1 MKSNLLVE
9 QHFHGCF
16 GIDFNKACEDDILYL
31 SHEIIKEGIGFI
43 FPTLVTDSVE
53 NIKKQISIIKTASEK
68 QTKDMAKICGIHLE
82 GIFLNPQKK
91 GIHNEDYFL
100 LPTLENYKLVDDN
113 FIKIITLA
121 PELAS
126 QDLLSYLKNNAVKI
140 QAGHC
145 LGTNLSSCNGTTHT
159 FNAMGAITHKE
170 SSTALSALITDDIYS
185 EIIADGV
192 HVCDDALKLF
202 FKSKPSDKVIL
213 VSDCLPCTRSELKEF
228 VFADHKVFYNGVK
241 ATSKE
246 GTLAGSTVL
255 LPNIVKILASKS
267 LFKKEY
273 ILNPYKYHSIP
284 PKGEIEWDENYNIVK
299 ITY

>member
-16 GIDFNKACEDDILYL
+16 GIDFNKACVDDILYL

-170 SSTALSALITDDIYS
+170 SSTVLSALITDDIYS

-255 LPNIVKILASKS
+255 LPDIVKILASKS